1 MNLITILGICIIA
14 AILSVILRE
23 NKYEYAIILSITAG
37 AIIFLSL
44 LSSMLNSFFEIR
56 SIIAKAGI
64 DSSYFLIAFKA
75 LGICIITGFTADICR
90 DFGQTALAGRAELA
104 GRCAIFLISLPLLS
118 SLLSAAYSFIGN

>member
-14 AILSVILRE
+14 AILSAILRE
-23 NKYEYAIILSITAG
+23 NKYEYAIILSIAAG
-37 AIIFLSL
+37 AMIFLSV
-44 LSSMLNSFFEIR
+44 LSSMLNSFFEIKN
-56 SIIAKAGI
+56 IINKAGI

-90 DFGQTALAGRAELA
+90 DFGQTALAGRAELV

-118 SLLSAAYSFIGN
+118 SLLETAVSFMGN

>member
-44 LSSMLNSFFEIR
+44 LGSMLNSFFEIR

-104 GRCAIFLISLPLLS
+104 GRCAIFLISIPLLS
-118 SLLSAAYSFIGN
+118 SLLSAAYSFIGK